1 MPLLN
6 QPKLATVLSL
16 SLLTTVLPFGASTS
30 AQSPKPKP
38 TAPEVVLMMNL
49 DRQPGLEQIT
59 QTRIDRPAPAPTGQ
73 CQPPTG
79 RPKVTKD
86 IFEQFYLSAPNR
98 PQRSLMFEYR
108 TGTNLATYWVN
119 AIQQVRRLNRDETTD
134 LVFYAGDDT
143 SEETVLLL
151 IKPDQVKAVYAGIRG
166 FSRASAK
173 SDKGEL
179 FDDQGNQLSTW
190 DPEREVFTGN
200 GIAWTKDRC
209 VPLRRSANATGEVIY
224 LLSAN
229 EVVKLLPSEG
239 NWQKVNFD
247 GTEGW
252 IDRAQ
257 LSTQSPTK
265 IFPLK

>member
-1 MPLLN
+1 MRPLNPPQLATVFSLGL
-6 QPKLATVLSL
+6 LATVLS
-16 SLLTTVLPFGASTS
+16 SATPTS

-38 TAPEVVLMMNL
+38 AAPELVLMMNL

-73 CQPPTG
+73 CQPPKG

-86 IFEQFYLSAPNR
+86 IFEQFYLSSPD
-98 PQRSLMFEYR
+98 RSRALMFEYR

-119 AIQQVRRLNRDETTD
+119 QIQEARRLNRDETTD
-134 LVFYAGDDT
+134 LVFHAGDDT
-143 SEETVLLL
+143 SGETVLLL

-209 VPLRRSANATGEVIY
+209 VPLRRSPDAKGEVIY

-229 EVVKLLPSEG
+229 EVVKLLPSKG

-257 LSTQSPTK
+257 LVTQSPTK
-265 IFPLK
+265 VFPLK